1 MSKAA
6 LKESLESFA
15 DRDPINEAIIVYTG
29 FGKSAFPRA
38 RGGDLVT
45 QFGAEPAT
53 ELKARIL
60 ALYDELAQPAPEPEK
75 RSKKS
80 VTERAI
86 EALCPAHPELDEAG
100 LKALSWAFSFGLR

>member
-6 LKESLESFA
+6 LKQSLQLVV
-15 DRDPINEAIIVYTG
+15 DRDPINEAIVVYTG

-60 ALYDELAQPAPEPEK
+60 ALYDELAQPVPEPEK
-75 RSKKS
+75 LIPDPGSGTPVAPLPMS
-80 VTERAI
+80 
-86 EALCPAHPELDEAG
+86 PAT
-100 LKALSWAFSFGLR
+100 